1 MTNACFLMSRGSSLC
16 YSTCL
21 PPLFLAPGTSEQ
33 FVLQLA
39 RHVLQTPTCPNPSA
53 VLDSSDPQDLSWA
66 GRAKTGCSL
75 MNVASKQC
83 SSSAAVPQPP
93 CRTRRRVPKP
103 AWLQAPGSS
112 AQSSF
117 PSREP
122 GFASS
127 PAKLTDLPCLLGS
140 PPKQRH
146 TSALEQAHQCP
157 GWAPAQQRGESLLSR
172 QRDKGQQPAHKF
184 ALLAPR
190 LLPAL
195 LAG

>member
-1 MTNACFLMSRGSSLC
+1 MTNACSLISRGISLC
-16 YSTCL
+16 HSTCL
-21 PPLFLAPGTSEQ
+21 PPLFLALGTSEQ

-39 RHVLQTPTCPNPSA
+39 RHVLQTPTCPNPSV
-53 VLDSSDPQDLSWA
+53 VLDSSDPQDLSWDLSKR
-66 GRAKTGCSL
+66 GRSPT
-75 MNVASKQC
+75 NVASKQC
-83 SSSAAVPQPP
+83 SSSASVPQPP
-93 CRTRRRVPKP
+93 CRTRRCAPKP
-103 AWLQAPGSS
+103 AWLWVPRSS
-112 AQSSF
+112 ARSSF

-122 GFASS
+122 GFAPS
-127 PAKLTDLPCLLGS
+127 PAKLTELPCLLGS

-146 TSALEQAHQCP
+146 TSALEQAHQCS